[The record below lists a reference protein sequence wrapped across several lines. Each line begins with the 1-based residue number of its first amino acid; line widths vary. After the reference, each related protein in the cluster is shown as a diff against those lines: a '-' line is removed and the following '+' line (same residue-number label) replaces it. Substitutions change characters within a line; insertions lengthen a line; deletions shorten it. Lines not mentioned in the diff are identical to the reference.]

1 MRVQEVKS
9 AKVSPAFTGDYNK
22 YEKISRKFTE
32 ALEEELNQYH
42 QDKLNEVLSKIDDAA
57 KKLKES
63 LTIEDLLNYKKLVK
77 KFLKEATNGMLKY
90 TKREQIDIRGRKKI
104 YSIIEKVNKKLE
116 KLTEEFLNNNIKNLE
131 ILKMIDDIRGLLV
144 DIYS

>member
-1 MRVQEVKS
+1 MRIQEIKS
-9 AKVSPAFTGDYNK
+9 AKVSSDFAGEYLKHD
-22 YEKISRKFTE
+22 KISRKFTD
-32 ALEEELNQYH
+32 ALEEEMNQFRE
-42 QDKLNEVLSKIDDAA
+42 DKLNKMLLKIDDAA

-77 KFLKEATNGMLKY
+77 KFLKDATNGMFKY

-104 YSIIEKVNKKLE
+104 YSLTEKVNEKLE
-116 KLTEEFLNNNIKNLE
+116 KLTEEFLKGNSKNLE
-131 ILKMIDDIRGLLV
+131 LLKMIDDIRGLLI